1 MRMHVHTTLKA
12 LTVEDGGLVI
22 GGLLRPCFCKAQD
35 RKYENKQKGL
45 YFHNSKLPKSN
56 DIRGM
61 NDISNLTC
69 SITYSGN
76 LSTQILHLA
85 SGNAAATDA
94 PIDNHGLGRFLSPTD
109 MCSASLAAC
118 MLTVMGIKAEERG
131 LDMKGARADLKKVM
145 YDTPR
150 RIGEIHIKMY
160 LPVSWE
166 IKDRKVMEAVALSCP
181 VAKSLGMEVLQDV
194 EFLYE

>member
-1 MRMHVHTTLKA
+1 
-12 LTVEDGGLVI
+12 
-22 GGLLRPCFCKAQD
+22 
-35 RKYENKQKGL
+35 
-45 YFHNSKLPKSN
+45 
-56 DIRGM
+56 
-61 NDISNLTC
+61 
-69 SITYSGN
+69 
-76 LSTQILHLA
+76 
-85 SGNAAATDA
+85 
-94 PIDNHGLGRFLSPTD
+94 
-109 MCSASLAAC
+109 